1 MTLLGQ
7 QIIANYLW
15 DRIHLWNIW
24 ITWLHNRL
32 TLQLLIS
39 YHIIVIGCTR
49 NLFLSGEGTSHIY
62 LFIFIHFTFV
72 YMLNAICITTNQL
85 EHIQT
90 NLCIHLSYLEGQRN
104 LKIYNKNIKKKKK
117 IRVWQHLQ
125 TLANPNVSYGLLCCQ
140 QTLAKVCK
148 LCQCI
153 LTSPHYTRVHT
164 SSHLLRLTCWVHY
177 NVG

>member
-1 MTLLGQ
+1 MVNYKRFYHFYVLNKDILYYCQLSLRPNTSMKYMNYMTAQ
-7 QIIANYLW
+7 WTDFDI
-15 DRIHLWNIW
+15 
-24 ITWLHNRL
+24 
-32 TLQLLIS
+32 QLLIS

-90 NLCIHLSYLEGQRN
+90 NLCIHLSYLEDQRN

-117 IRVWQHLQ
+117 KVKEKDVCIR
-125 TLANPNVSYGLLCCQ
+125 
-140 QTLAKVCK
+140 
-148 LCQCI
+148 
-153 LTSPHYTRVHT
+153 
-164 SSHLLRLTCWVHY
+164 
-177 NVG
+177 